1 MRDGRGVRWL
11 VLGVAFVAGTA
22 QSRVLAGVRL
32 PEAIQLQGQE
42 LVLEHMAL
50 KEMLFFDLYVWG
62 LYLEE
67 TPRSA
72 REAIDFGGPKQ
83 LQMHF
88 RRDIGREQLT
98 GAFRDFLRHSPAMR
112 SPEMRRGVEELVGSL
127 RGVRKGGSLLITYLP
142 DKGLL
147 VSGDASRGAL
157 IPGKDFA
164 DALFDA
170 WLRENPIYD

>member
-1 MRDGRGVRWL
+1 MRDWRGVRWL
-11 VLGVAFVAGTA
+11 VLGVALVAGPA

-62 LYLEE
+62 LYLEG

-72 REAIDFGGPKQ
+72 REAIESNGPKQ
-83 LQMHF
+83 LQLHF
-88 RRDIGREQLT
+88 RRDIGRDQLAD
-98 GAFRDFLRHSPAMR
+98 AFRDFLRHSPVMR
-112 SPEMRRGVEELVGSL
+112 SPELRRSAEQLVRSL
-127 RGVRKGGSLLITYLP
+127 RSVRKGGSLLITYLP
-142 DKGLL
+142 GEGLL

-164 DALFDA
+164 DALFGA